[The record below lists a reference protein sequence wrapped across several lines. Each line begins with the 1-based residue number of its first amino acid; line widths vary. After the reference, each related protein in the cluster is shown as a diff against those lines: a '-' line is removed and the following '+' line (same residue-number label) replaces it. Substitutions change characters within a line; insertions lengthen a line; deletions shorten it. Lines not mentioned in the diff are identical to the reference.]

1 MTNITMG
8 VAMNIQDKSIST
20 LAKDLAAH
28 TGRFTG
34 KTFDWNAFP
43 SNAGFADLERAQMR
57 YIGAGGSPKVGDTS
71 TLKPDHFTLSLIYK
85 EPGKYAAC
93 HSHEIEESFLI
104 INGALIVGWE
114 RDGEVV
120 EVNLGP
126 KDMILNARDVGHGFR
141 VDGPEPVLMTISVDV
156 GKPLPPKYHYHP
168 KEHAP
173 ELARS
178 FGAAPGKTLPFDR
191 NGAHPLQQQMG
202 KFVIRHAEAPTI
214 WEDAGFARKVYVG
227 DGGVVNDSCRKEM
240 WDIPSRVGVQPFTRK
255 VEDAFLVLEGS
266 LTVGWEENGETV
278 EVELGPRDL
287 VKTPA
292 GRKHWFR
299 NNSAGHATVWT
310 VIGTAQDDQLRYVKA

>member
-1 MTNITMG
+1 
-8 VAMNIQDKSIST
+8 MNIKTDAVST
-20 LAKDLAAH
+20 LAAELSAH
-28 TGRFTG
+28 TGRFTD
-34 KTFDWNAFP
+34 KQFDWNAFP
-43 SNAGFADLERAQMR
+43 SNAGFPDLARAQMR
-57 YIGAGGSPKVGDTS
+57 YIGSGGSPKVGDTS
-71 TLKPDHFTLSLIYK
+71 TMKPDNFTLSLIYK
-85 EPGKYAAC
+85 EHGKYAAC

-104 INGALIVGWE
+104 IDGALIVGWE

-126 KDMILNARDVGHGFR
+126 KDMILNAREVGHGFR
-141 VDGPEPVLMTISVDV
+141 VDGPEPVLMSISVDV

-178 FGAAPGKTLPFDR
+178 FGAEPGKTMPFDP
-191 NGAHPLQQQMG
+191 NGAHELQQLMG

-214 WEDAGFARKVYVG
+214 WEEAGFTRKVYVG
-227 DGGVVNDSCRKEM
+227 NGGIANDTCRKEM
-240 WDIPSRVGVQPFTRK
+240 WGIPSRTGVQAFTRP
-255 VEDAFLVLEGS
+255 VEDAMMVIEGS

-310 VIGTAQDDQLRYVKA
+310 VIGTSSDDGVAYKAA

>member
-1 MTNITMG
+1 MT
-8 VAMNIQDKSIST
+8 AQSALAQDL
-20 LAKDLAAH
+20 LAN
-28 TGRFTG
+28 TGRFTD
-34 KTFDWNAFP
+34 KQFDWKAFP
-43 SNAGFADLERAQMR
+43 SNVGYDELSRAQMR

-85 EPGKYAAC
+85 EHGKYAAC

-104 INGALIVGWE
+104 INGALTVGWE

-126 KDMILNARDVGHGFR
+126 KDMILNAREVGHGFR
-141 VDGPEPVLMTISVDV
+141 VDNPEPVLMSISVDV

-168 KEHAP
+168 KECAP

-178 FGAAPGKTLPFDR
+178 FGAQPGKTMKYDP
-191 NGAHPLQQQMG
+191 NGAHELQQMMG
-202 KFVIRHAEAPTI
+202 KYVIRHAEAPTI
-214 WEDAGFARKVYVG
+214 WEDAGFTRKVYVG
-227 DGGVVNDSCRKEM
+227 EGGIINDTCRKEM
-240 WDIPSRVGVQPFTRK
+240 WGIPSRAGVQAFTRP
-255 VEDAFLVLEGS
+255 VEDAMMVLEGS

-310 VIGTAQDDQLRYVKA
+310 VIGASGDDGVVYTAA